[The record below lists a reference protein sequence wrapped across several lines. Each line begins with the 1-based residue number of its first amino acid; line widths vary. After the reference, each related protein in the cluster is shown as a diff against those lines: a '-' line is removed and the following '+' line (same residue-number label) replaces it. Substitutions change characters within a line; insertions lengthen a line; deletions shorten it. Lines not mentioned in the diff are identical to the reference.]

1 MPAKEVTVPS
11 VSAIPTSHV
20 APDGPRRTPP
30 AVLAG
35 VVGNLVDQT
44 HIFLPVVAL
53 APAMGQLVGPAGAAS
68 GTAVV
73 VAATLLGR
81 PVGAMVFGRIADRVG
96 RTRTTRVAIAGTA
109 ACTLLIA
116 LLPGHQ
122 VLGAA
127 TFTLLV
133 ALRFLGGVFL
143 AGEYSAAIPLAMEW
157 SRARHRGLVSG
168 LIMAMSPSAQAGI
181 AFTTALLLALLGPDG
196 YAAWGW
202 RLSFLAGALAS
213 LAMLGYY
220 GRRVRDAAPPVDSS
234 KRRGSLRE
242 VLAGPRAG
250 DFWRM
255 FGLMSGLWL
264 LTNMVA
270 VLLASRLATER
281 GLTPGQVALVMG
293 VASVGQAVVMALA
306 GQLSTLLGRRACF
319 VGWGVAAAVLAPGL
333 WRWVLGG
340 DGPLWQLAL
349 GAVALQAVTVAA
361 YGPVGAYLSEGFDAH
376 VRSTGY
382 GTAYSA
388 SLVVPALYPWWLPAL
403 TGLLGSWT
411 VPLVLAVGG
420 LLVAGF
426 AAAGPR
432 LSPAE
437 IEETRV

>member
-1 MPAKEVTVPS
+1 MTSVAAVPRATQQRPA
-11 VSAIPTSHV
+11 
-20 APDGPRRTPP
+20 GRGTPA
-30 AVLAG
+30 AVVGG
-35 VVGNLVDQT
+35 VVGNFVDQT

-53 APAMGQLVGPAGAAS
+53 APAMGRLVGPTGAAS
-68 GTAVV
+68 GTALV

-81 PVGAMVFGRIADRVG
+81 PVGAVVFGRIADRVG

-116 LLPGHQ
+116 CLPSHQ

-127 TFTLLV
+127 TFVALV

-157 SRARHRGLVSG
+157 SRPRQRGLVSG
-168 LIMAMSPSAQAGI
+168 LAMAMSPSAQATI
-181 AFTTALLLALLGPDG
+181 AFVTAMQLALFGTEA
-196 YAAWGW
+196 YARWGW
-202 RLSFLAGALAS
+202 RASFLAGGWAS
-213 LAMLGYY
+213 LAMLGWY
-220 GRRVRDAAPPVDSS
+220 RRQVRDAAAPAVAEA
-234 KRRGSLRE
+234 RRGSLRE

-264 LTNMVA
+264 MTNMVA
-270 VLLASRLATER
+270 VLLASRLAVVR
-281 GLTPGQVALVMG
+281 GLDAGQVALVMG
-293 VASVGQAVVMALA
+293 LASVGQALVMALA
-306 GQLSTLLGRRACF
+306 GQLSTVIGRRICF
-319 VGWGVAAAVLAPGL
+319 VGWGLAAAVLAPLL
-333 WRWVLGG
+333 WRWVLHGA
-340 DGPLWQLAL
+340 GPLWQVVA

-388 SLVVPALYPWWLPAL
+388 SLVLPALYPWWLPRL
-403 TGLLGSWT
+403 TGALGDWA
-411 VPLVLAVGG
+411 VPTVLAVGG

-426 AAAGPR
+426 AAVGPR
-432 LSPAE
+432 LSPRE
-437 IEETRV
+437 IERTRV